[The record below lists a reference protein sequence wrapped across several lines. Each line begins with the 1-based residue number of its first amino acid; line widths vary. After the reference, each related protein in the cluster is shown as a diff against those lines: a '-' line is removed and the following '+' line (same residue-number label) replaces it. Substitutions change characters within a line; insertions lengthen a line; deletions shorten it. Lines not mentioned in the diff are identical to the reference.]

1 MFDLELLRSFVCVVD
16 AGGFTRAAQRV
27 HRTQSTISQQ
37 IRKLEESAGQPLLV
51 RTRSGNQIV
60 PTEAGERLLGYA
72 RKLLAISAEA
82 HDMLCNPETVSL
94 VRLGIPE
101 DFAARQLTEMLSGFA
116 RSHPGVRLDTVSGM
130 SVDLRLHLDAGE
142 LDLALVKREPGNG
155 PSLACWPEEV
165 VWVAGLNEGPNEGQ
179 NEGPSG
185 ADLTSPV
192 PLVLFPQGCIYRNR
206 AIHALEAAGRRW
218 RVAYGSHSLAGVQ
231 AAVSSGLGITILPK
245 NAVLSDHRVLGEDD
259 GFSTPPAAELALIT
273 GAASLSPAAA
283 QLSAYLE
290 QSVQV
295 G

>member
-37 IRKLEESAGQPLLV
+37 IRKLEESAGQALLV

-72 RKLLAISAEA
+72 RQLLAISAEA
-82 HDMLCNPETVSL
+82 HDVLCNPGTVSL

-116 RSHPGVRLDTVSGM
+116 RSHAGIRLDTVSGM
-130 SVDLRLHLDAGE
+130 SVDLHLHLDAGE
-142 LDLALVKREPGNG
+142 LDLALVKREPGSA

-165 VWVAGLNEGPNEGQ
+165 VWVAGFDAGLGGPGE
-179 NEGPSG
+179 
-185 ADLTSPV
+185 ASPV

-206 AIHALEAAGRRW
+206 VIHALEAAGRRW

-259 GFSTPPAAELALIT
+259 GFSTPPAAEMALIT
-273 GAASLSPAAA
+273 TAAGLSPAAA
-283 QLSAYLE
+283 QLAAYLE
-290 QSVQV
+290 RSVQIT
-295 G
+295 

>member
-37 IRKLEESAGQPLLV
+37 IRKLEESVGQPLLV

-72 RKLLAISAEA
+72 RQLLAISAEA
-82 HDMLCNPETVSL
+82 HDLLCNPQTVSL
-94 VRLGIPE
+94 VRLGIPD

-116 RSHPGVRLDTVSGM
+116 RSHPGIRLDTVSGM
-130 SVDLRLHLDAGE
+130 SIDLHLHLDAGG
-142 LDLALVKREPGNG
+142 LDLALVKREPGSA

-165 VWVAGLNEGPNEGQ
+165 VWVAGLNVGLSGPVE
-179 NEGPSG
+179 
-185 ADLTSPV
+185 TSPV

-259 GFSTPPAAELALIT
+259 GFSTPPIAELALIT
-273 GAASLSPAAA
+273 TAAGLSPAAA
-283 QLSAYLE
+283 QLAAYLT
-290 QSVQV
+290 QSVQID
-295 G
+295 

>member
-16 AGGFTRAAQRV
+16 AGGFTRAAERV

-51 RTRSGNQIV
+51 RSRSGNQIV

-72 RKLLAISAEA
+72 RQLLAISAEA
-82 HDMLCNPETVSL
+82 HDVLCNAQTQSL

-116 RSHPGVRLDTVSGM
+116 RSHPGIRLDTVSGM
-130 SVDLRLHLDAGE
+130 SVDLHLHLDAGE
-142 LDLALVKREPGNG
+142 LDLALVKREPGSG

-165 VWVAGLNEGPNEGQ
+165 VWVTGLNVDL
-179 NEGPSG
+179 SG
-185 ADLTSPV
+185 AIETSPV

-206 AIHALEAAGRRW
+206 VIHALEAAGRRW

-273 GAASLSPAAA
+273 TAAGLSPAAA
-283 QLSAYLE
+283 QLAAYLE
-290 QSVQV
+290 RSVQIA
-295 G
+295 